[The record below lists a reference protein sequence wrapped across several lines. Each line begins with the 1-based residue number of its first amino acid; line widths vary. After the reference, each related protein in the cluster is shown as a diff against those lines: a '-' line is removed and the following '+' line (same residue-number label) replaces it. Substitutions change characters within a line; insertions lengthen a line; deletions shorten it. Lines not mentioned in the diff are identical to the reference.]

1 MLTFLLSVI
10 AVYTLTLGIIFIILR
25 LKLVT
30 YNTKNILYFVC
41 GLYFVCL
48 VLFVIALVKDFMFVA

>member
-30 YNTKNILYFVC
+30 YNTKNILYFIC

-48 VLFVIALVKDFMFVA
+48 VLFVIALVKDFLFVA